1 MILKN
6 NENKLITIYTFFI
19 CILPLIHHYSSP
31 LPNITLGEI
40 GLLAFTGLALFNFF
54 ASQNRIN
61 EPLYFAFL
69 CSMLFVSLFTVL
81 FQYPSYNFNA
91 VASLFMRLFFYFI
104 LITITA
110 RFYFDAQKAIKIYIT
125 LAIVVSIYLYFQIF
139 SFYVLGQVA
148 PSVTTLIPL
157 YNNPAYE
164 MINFERVY
172 AHLFRPQSVFLEPG
186 VFAQYLFPA
195 LILSLFKFGARI
207 DSINYKRAIFFSIT
221 LIATLSAQ
229 AMFVTM
235 LIWLLWIVL
244 QMKSMSLRKITLISS
259 SIIIF
264 FIVFSIL
271 LTTNESFHKAT
282 VGRFVEGTTYDSTEV
297 RVYRGFQ
304 VYNELDPLFKII
316 GVGFGNITEF
326 VTSNNITTKSDL
338 YGVTSTGEKQ
348 YNYEYMNSIAYILV
362 TGGIVSFSIFSLFLS
377 SVMRRSKDFSFVALI
392 VLITM
397 CFYGGVLI
405 SPTWIIF
412 MTFIFGEI
420 RLRENELLAA

>member
-1 MILKN
+1 MKDNNRKLKIL
-6 NENKLITIYTFFI
+6 YTFFI

-40 GLLAFTGLALFNFF
+40 GLLAFTGLALVKFF
-54 ASQNRIN
+54 VSQSKFN
-61 EPLYFAFL
+61 EPLYLMFV
-69 CSMLFVSLFTVL
+69 CSMIFVSLLTVF
-81 FQYPSYNFNA
+81 FQYPSYNFSA
-91 VASLFMRLFFYFI
+91 VASLFMRLFFYLV

-110 RFYFDAQKAIKIYIT
+110 RYYFDAKMAIKIYMTI
-125 LAIVVSIYLYFQIF
+125 AIGVSSYLYVQIF

-148 PSVTTLIPL
+148 PSVTSLIPL

-172 AHLFRPQSVFLEPG
+172 AHLFRPQSIFLEPG

-195 LILSLFKFGARI
+195 VILSLFKFGSQT
-207 DSINYKRAIFFSIT
+207 DSINYKRAVFFSIT
-221 LIATLSAQ
+221 LVATLSAQ
-229 AMFVTM
+229 AMFITI
-235 LIWLLWIVL
+235 LIWLIWLTSQLKTMNV
-244 QMKSMSLRKITLISS
+244 RKVTLISS
-259 SIIIF
+259 SL
-264 FIVFSIL
+264 IVFLITFSIL
-271 LTTNESFHKAT
+271 ITTNESFHKAT
-282 VGRFVEGTTYDSTEV
+282 IGRFIEGTTYDSTEV

-304 VYNELDPLFKII
+304 VYNELDPLFKVI

-326 VTSNNITTKSDL
+326 VTSNNITTESDL

-362 TGGIVSFSIFSLFLS
+362 TGGILSFVIFVLFLS
-377 SVMRRSKDFSFVALI
+377 SIFKKSKDFSFVALI
-392 VLITM
+392 VLIIM
-397 CFYGGVLI
+397 CFYGGILI

-420 RLRENELLAA
+420 KLRESELLRA